1 MSGAA
6 PRSPSWPT
14 RPEGQGGCAHH
25 TATTTSLC
33 PIYDLSG
40 RSILYL
46 NLWHIYLFSSDSK
59 ILAELLEKSNAMV
72 GIFGVSL
79 KGHSWKDVHMMKIM
93 TIVTRL
99 MMSWM
104 WVSMIGGGWFKGQEV
119 GAEGCPLQ
127 GWPEF
132 AHFAS
137 LALIHLGWAS
147 SQQRIKTW
155 YNYKSIDGDDD
166 GVKKH
171 GLKMMV
177 PMMMI
182 TRFAAREKMTAQVK
196 IILMKMVMVVV
207 TGNFV

>member
-104 WVSMIGGGWFKGQEV
+104 WVSMIGGGGLKGRRLDVRKAARPKV
-119 GAEGCPLQ
+119 G
-127 GWPEF
+127 PEF

-137 LALIHLGWAS
+137 LL
-147 SQQRIKTW
+147 
-155 YNYKSIDGDDD
+155 SILAERRHNKD
-166 GVKKH
+166 
-171 GLKMMV
+171 
-177 PMMMI
+177 
-182 TRFAAREKMTAQVK
+182 
-196 IILMKMVMVVV
+196 
-207 TGNFV
+207 

>member
-46 NLWHIYLFSSDSK
+46 NLWHIYLLSSDSK

-79 KGHSWKDVHMMKIM
+79 KGHSWKDVVHMMKIM

-104 WVSMIGGGWFKGQEV
+104 WVSMIGGGGLKGRRLDVRKAAHSKV
-119 GAEGCPLQ
+119 G
-127 GWPEF
+127 PEF

-137 LALIHLGWAS
+137 LLSILAERRHNKESKLDITTRAL
-147 SQQRIKTW
+147 
-155 YNYKSIDGDDD
+155 
-166 GVKKH
+166 
-171 GLKMMV
+171 
-177 PMMMI
+177 
-182 TRFAAREKMTAQVK
+182 
-196 IILMKMVMVVV
+196 MVMTTV
-207 TGNFV
+207 